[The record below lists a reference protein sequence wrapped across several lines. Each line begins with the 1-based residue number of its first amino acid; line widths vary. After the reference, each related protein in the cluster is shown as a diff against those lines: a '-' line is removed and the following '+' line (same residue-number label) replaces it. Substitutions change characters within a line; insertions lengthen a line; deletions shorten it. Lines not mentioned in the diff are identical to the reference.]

1 MDFIDRDKESARL
14 SRAIMKGGSF
24 IIVYGRRRM
33 GKSTLIRHVINN
45 DDVYYEADMSEK
57 KTQISLLVHVLRLL
71 YPSFEGA
78 AFDDWASIL
87 NSFNSVCREGST
99 LVLDEFPYLVK
110 QAPELP
116 SVIQRLVDSGSM
128 RFNLIIC
135 GSSQR
140 MMQKLVLDASE
151 PLYGRAS
158 EKICLGPIRIDYW
171 KRYFAL
177 SAVDAVKEF
186 SVWGGVPRYWVLRED
201 FDSLMDAVDYLVL
214 DEHGLL
220 ANEPSALLM
229 DEVPEF
235 APYSSIMTAVAGGN
249 QRFSHIADSIGR
261 KVNELAAPLSNLIEM
276 NYLKKEVPFGESPA
290 KSRKTLYKISDPFIC
305 FYYKFIV
312 PNKSLLALGRTTRI
326 KSYIEEKLPEVSSAV
341 WEDCCRNAVSGNCL
355 FDKCWGLAGRWW
367 GSVPKFKEGK
377 KTPESQVEI
386 ELDVVAESADRTTLL
401 IGECKW
407 AAPDYADR
415 LYRVLKAKVAD
426 MQIAG
431 IPFLS
436 GKEIEY
442 VLFLKSRPL
451 VDFSAPNLH
460 ILYPEDVLDLQG

>member
-1 MDFIDRDKESARL
+1 
-14 SRAIMKGGSF
+14 MKGGSF

-33 GKSTLIRHVINN
+33 GISTLIRHVINN

-128 RFNLIIC
+128 RFNHFIC

-220 ANEPSALLM
+220 ANEPSALFM

-249 QRFSHIADSIGR
+249 QRFSHIADSFGR
-261 KVNELAAPLSNLIEM
+261 
-276 NYLKKEVPFGESPA
+276 
-290 KSRKTLYKISDPFIC
+290 
-305 FYYKFIV
+305 
-312 PNKSLLALGRTTRI
+312 
-326 KSYIEEKLPEVSSAV
+326 
-341 WEDCCRNAVSGNCL
+341 
-355 FDKCWGLAGRWW
+355 
-367 GSVPKFKEGK
+367 
-377 KTPESQVEI
+377 
-386 ELDVVAESADRTTLL
+386 
-401 IGECKW
+401 
-407 AAPDYADR
+407 
-415 LYRVLKAKVAD
+415 
-426 MQIAG
+426 
-431 IPFLS
+431 
-436 GKEIEY
+436 
-442 VLFLKSRPL
+442 
-451 VDFSAPNLH
+451 
-460 ILYPEDVLDLQG
+460 